1 MKKKLVMTFLLLILC
16 AGSVTAALKS
26 FDNVTKQLQEAK
38 DIQAARLEAAATTPT
53 PTPEPVKEE
62 PQQTEEAVETPTPE
76 PVDPSI
82 PVLTLTS
89 DKIEIAAGS
98 SFSVVSAVADIT
110 DDKDDR
116 STLFRYIHV
125 TGNYDLRTPGQ
136 YTLDYVVTDTDGNTS
151 LPQTLTLVVK

>member
-38 DIQAARLEAAATTPT
+38 DIQAARLEAAAVTPT

-62 PQQTEEAVETPTPE
+62 PQQTEEAAETPTPE
-76 PVDPSI
+76 PVDPSK

-89 DKIEIAAGS
+89 DKIEIAVGS

-136 YTLDYVVTDTDGNTS
+136 YTLDYMVTDTDGNTS

>member
-1 MKKKLVMTFLLLILC
+1 MKKKLIMTFLLLILC

-26 FDNVTKQLQEAK
+26 FDNVTSQLQEAR
-38 DIQAARLEAAATTPT
+38 DIQSARLEAAKVTPT
-53 PTPEPVKEE
+53 PVPVTEA
-62 PQQTEEAVETPTPE
+62 PQQTEEVTEAPTPE
-76 PVDPSI
+76 PVDPAK

-89 DKIEIAAGS
+89 DTIEITAGS

-125 TGNYDLRTPGQ
+125 TGNYDLKTPGQ
-136 YTLDYVVTDTDGNTS
+136 YSLEYVVTDTDGNTS
-151 LPQTLTLVVK
+151 VPQILTLIVK

>member
-26 FDNVTKQLQEAK
+26 FDNVTNQLQEAK
-38 DIQAARLEAAATTPT
+38 DIQSARLEAAKVTPT
-53 PTPEPVKEE
+53 PTPVPVTEA
-62 PQQTEEAVETPTPE
+62 PQQTEEVTETPAPE
-76 PVDPSI
+76 PVDPSR

-89 DKIEIAAGS
+89 DTIEIAAGS
-98 SFSVVSAVADIT
+98 SFSVISAVADIT

-125 TGNYDLRTPGQ
+125 TGDYDLRTPGQ
-136 YTLDYVVTDTDGNTS
+136 YTLSYVVTDTDGNAS
-151 LPQTLTLVVK
+151 IPQTLTLIVK

>member
-38 DIQAARLEAAATTPT
+38 DIQAARLEAAAVTPT

-62 PQQTEEAVETPTPE
+62 PQQTEEVAETPTPE
-76 PVDPSI
+76 PVDPSK

-89 DKIEIAAGS
+89 DKIEIAVGS

-136 YTLDYVVTDTDGNTS
+136 YTLDYMVTDTDGNTS

>member
-26 FDNVTKQLQEAK
+26 FDNVANQLQEAR
-38 DIQAARLEAAATTPT
+38 DIQSARLEAAKVTPSPT
-53 PTPEPVKEE
+53 PVPVTEA
-62 PQQTEEAVETPTPE
+62 PQQTEEVTETPTPE
-76 PVDPSI
+76 PVDPSK

-89 DKIEIAAGS
+89 DTIEIAAGS
-98 SFSVVSAVADIT
+98 SFSVISAVADIT

-125 TGNYDLRTPGQ
+125 TGDYDLRTPGQ
-136 YTLDYVVTDTDGNTS
+136 YKLEYVVTDRDGNTS
-151 LPQTLTLVVK
+151 VPQTLTLIVK

>member
-1 MKKKLVMTFLLLILC
+1 MKKKIVMTFLLLILC

-26 FDNVTKQLQEAK
+26 FDNVTNQLQEAK
-38 DIQAARLEAAATTPT
+38 SIQSARLEAAKVTPT
-53 PTPEPVKEE
+53 PTPEPVEE
-62 PQQTEEAVETPTPE
+62 TPQQTAQATETPTPE
-76 PVDPSI
+76 PADPSK

-89 DKIEIAAGS
+89 DTIEIAAGS

-136 YTLDYVVTDTDGNTS
+136 YKLDYIVTDTDGNTS
-151 LPQTLTLVVK
+151 LPKTLTLIVK